1 MFAVRGGDVTSS
13 GDVIMSAVH
22 QRRPLATGND
32 TWIIQDGGGDAAEG
46 EEDED
51 NTSLCWKNDSR
62 ILASISST

>member
-13 GDVIMSAVH
+13 GDVSMSAVH

-32 TWIIQDGGGDAAEG
+32 MWIIQDGGGGAAEA

-51 NTSLCWKNDSR
+51 NTSLCWKNDHRTS
-62 ILASISST
+62 ASISSA